1 MSCGKGSPRDRYVS
15 RHLSKTRRSVSLLG
29 NVPGLLAAWL
39 VSPATDDLSSV
50 ATDEDTLGSG
60 VAVEAPAPLLASPK
74 KKSVASPNSVL
85 ACSAR
90 TNGNPPPGGSGM
102 LRFGFSSEPRPWLLL
117 LLRDFCRTL
126 AAAPAGMYATRGRPD
141 RIRVWGVWGG
151 VLVSGIF
158 LIKTHVQ
165 TIPILLQNTKFAQCP
180 HISTPMPVFFALL
193 GPKAKDA
200 TYLPPEGRRSR
211 CAWLAAR
218 AVPRRETCAGGAA
231 RGECPGSHC

>member
-1 MSCGKGSPRDRYVS
+1 MASWNSWSASSRSASALSPHLTSSAAVYSLELVRTKPKSMSCGKGSPRDRYVS

-151 VLVSGIF
+151 VLVRYF
-158 LIKTHVQ
+158 LIKTCQFSSKTPNSNAVSAHFHPNARFFRAFGVQ
-165 TIPILLQNTKFAQCP
+165 
-180 HISTPMPVFFALL
+180 S
-193 GPKAKDA
+193 
-200 TYLPPEGRRSR
+200 
-211 CAWLAAR
+211 
-218 AVPRRETCAGGAA
+218 
-231 RGECPGSHC
+231 

>member
-1 MSCGKGSPRDRYVS
+1 MASWNSCSASSRSASALSPHLTSSAAVYSLELVRTKPKSMSCGKGSPRDRYVS
-15 RHLSKTRRSVSLLG
+15 RHLSKTRRSVSLRG

-102 LRFGFSSEPRPWLLL
+102 LRFGFSSDPHPWLLL

-126 AAAPAGMYATRGRPD
+126 AAVPAGMYMSMSCVSSGSAFGEFGDSALFHSTRAQQQQQ
-141 RIRVWGVWGG
+141 
-151 VLVSGIF
+151 F
-158 LIKTHVQ
+158 
-165 TIPILLQNTKFAQCP
+165 TKSLTRNIWP
-180 HISTPMPVFFALL
+180 T
-193 GPKAKDA
+193 G
-200 TYLPPEGRRSR
+200 
-211 CAWLAAR
+211 
-218 AVPRRETCAGGAA
+218 
-231 RGECPGSHC
+231 